1 MSLVMALLMA
11 LPNCGGDNEITNPD
25 TPNETPSKPDDDDGK
40 NPSESVF
47 IVTPETAMMNADGGS
62 IEFTLLHDVDK
73 SNVGVEIDASACDWI
88 QLADTR
94 SITTV
99 VVFKVLENI
108 FSESRTANIT
118 FVDGLNNKKQV
129 VKITQEAAENTGGN
143 PLEGRNCA
151 NNEILYITQYGYPI
165 DLTANPGFNGYLI
178 SNTYANGIGK
188 LTFNADVTII
198 PDEAFKNQK
207 SIKYILLPSKL
218 NSVSQSA
225 FEGCSGLIGIVLP
238 KSVASI
244 KNSAFKDCNS
254 IASLAMPDGLQSI
267 GAYAFC
273 SCSSLASLTLPDS
286 LQSIGAYA
294 FSGCSSLASLAMP
307 DGLQSIGAYAFSGCS
322 SLVSLTIPD
331 SVTSL
336 GSSAFSD
343 CMNLTSLALG
353 NGITSISSE
362 TLDQCAS
369 LTSLSI
375 GSGVKWIGDTAFS
388 DCVKLDNVTI
398 PDNVSSL
405 GSKIFYGSGLTK
417 VVIGKGITDIE
428 TDTFEGYTKEITM
441 NFNIPDA
448 ETDVWDNTIG
458 FCQGARFDTLIIGDD
473 VTKIGESA
481 FYKCDINHIS
491 IGKNVRSIGQYAF
504 KGYISKLTINCSVP
518 ASRVIYQ
525 KGTTE
530 IREGIFE
537 GYRIRD
543 LVVGDDAFRIGDRAF
558 YNCQNMISVKIG
570 NGVRFIDQFAF
581 YDCARLD
588 EVIIGE
594 KVAEIGELVFYA
606 EDQYG
611 DEVDRRNMAFYCKAM
626 TSPRIWQNSFGS
638 KYNIGGI
645 CVPRQAYD
653 GYMKNWSSTDEDNA
667 AEGNWYFYKSII
679 TPYDFE

>member
-1 MSLVMALLMA
+1 MALLMA

-25 TPNETPSKPDDDDGK
+25 TPNETPSKPDDD
-40 NPSESVF
+40 ESVF

-73 SNVGVEIDASACDWI
+73 SNVGVEIDTSASDWI

-108 FSESRTANIT
+108 VSESRAANIT
-118 FVDGLNNKKQV
+118 FVDRLNNKKQV

-218 NSVSQSA
+218 NSVSKSA

-244 KNSAFKDCNS
+244 ENSAFKDCS
-254 IASLAMPDGLQSI
+254 SLASLTMPDGLQSI
-267 GAYAFC
+267 GGSAFRG
-273 SCSSLASLTLPDS
+273 CSSLASLTLPDS
-286 LQSIGAYA
+286 LQSIGGHA
-294 FSGCSSLASLAMP
+294 FDGC
-307 DGLQSIGAYAFSGCS
+307 Y

-336 GSSAFSD
+336 GYSAFIG
-343 CMNLTSLALG
+343 CVNLTSLALG
-353 NGITSISSE
+353 NGITSIRSE
-362 TLDQCAS
+362 TLDQCVS

-375 GSGVKWIGDTAFS
+375 GSGVTWIEDTAFS
-388 DCVKLDNVTI
+388 DCIKLDNVTI

-417 VVIGKGITDIE
+417 VVLGKGITYIE
-428 TDTFEGYTKEITM
+428 PDTFEGYTKEITM

-448 ETDVWDNTIG
+448 ETDVWGNTIG
-458 FCQGARFDTLIIGDD
+458 FCQGARFEKLIIGDD
-473 VTKIGESA
+473 VTKIGEYA
-481 FYKCDINHIS
+481 FYKCSMSEVS
-491 IGKNVRSIGQYAF
+491 IGKNVKSIGQYAF

-518 ASRVIYQ
+518 ASRVVYQ

-530 IREGIFE
+530 IREGKFE
-537 GYRIRD
+537 GYSIRN

-558 YNCQNMISVKIG
+558 YNCQDMISVKIG

-594 KVAEIGELVFYA
+594 KVAEIGELAFYA

-611 DEVDRRNMAFYCKAM
+611 EEVNRRNMAFYCKAM

>member
-1 MSLVMALLMA
+1 MV
-11 LPNCGGDNEITNPD
+11 LPNCGGDNEMTNPD
-25 TPNETPSKPDDDDGK
+25 TPNETPSKPEDDDGK
-40 NPSESVF
+40 NPLESVF
-47 IVTPETAMMNADGGS
+47 IVTPETAMVNADGGS

-108 FSESRTANIT
+108 FSESRAANIT
-118 FVDGLNNKKQV
+118 FVDRLNNKKQV

-218 NSVSQSA
+218 NSVSKSA

-254 IASLAMPDGLQSI
+254 IASLTMPDGLQSI
-267 GAYAFC
+267 GGYAFSGC
-273 SCSSLASLTLPDS
+273 SSLVSLTLPDGLQSIGGSAFRGCSSLASLTLPDS
-286 LQSIGAYA
+286 LQSIGGHA
-294 FSGCSSLASLAMP
+294 FA
-307 DGLQSIGAYAFSGCS
+307 DCS

-331 SVTSL
+331 SVT
-336 GSSAFSD
+336 
-343 CMNLTSLALG
+343 
-353 NGITSISSE
+353 
-362 TLDQCAS
+362 
-369 LTSLSI
+369 
-375 GSGVKWIGDTAFS
+375 
-388 DCVKLDNVTI
+388 
-398 PDNVSSL
+398 SL

-428 TDTFEGYTKEITM
+428 PDTFEGFTKEITM

-458 FCQGARFDTLIIGDD
+458 FCQGAIFDKLIIGDD
-473 VTKIGESA
+473 VTKIGEYA
-481 FYKCDINHIS
+481 FYKCSMSEVS

-537 GYRIRD
+537 GYSIRD

-558 YNCQNMISVKIG
+558 YNCQDMISVKIG

-594 KVAEIGELVFYA
+594 RVAEIGELVFYA

-611 DEVDRRNMAFYCKAM
+611 EEVNRRNMAFYCKAM